1 MGQGEM
7 KMRQL
12 CLLNNEIG
20 WRAKVGLLVP
30 SPNWVVETWFNNV
43 APQGVAFHVSRMSLG
58 EISPEAV
65 EDMVKEGLRA
75 VREVASAEVDLIA
88 ECCTVSTLIKGP
100 EFEEK
105 MIRQFE
111 EEAGGI
117 PVTTA
122 TRSIIKALER
132 LDMKRIVIVHP
143 YPEAFDEWEIRYFT
157 ECGIEVLGSKGMG
170 IVDVPG
176 LAAPSPEEIYRLAKK
191 AWIPEA
197 DGLFISCLNFR
208 AQSAIQALESD
219 LMKPVVTSAQATL
232 WNILRTVGVNETVP
246 GYGGLMA
253 CV

>member
-1 MGQGEM
+1 M
-7 KMRQL
+7 KRL
-12 CLLNNEIG
+12 GLLNNEIG

-43 APQGVAFHVSRMSLG
+43 APEGVAFHASRMTLG

-75 VREVASAEVDLIA
+75 VREVASAKVDLIA

-100 EFEEK
+100 VFEEK
-105 MIRQFE
+105 MISEFK

-117 PVTTA
+117 PVITA
-122 TRSIIKALER
+122 TGSIIKALER
-132 LDMKRIVIVHP
+132 LDMKRIAIAHP

-157 ECGIEVLGSKGMG
+157 ECGIEVLGSQGMG

-176 LAAPSPEEIYRLAKK
+176 LAAPSPEEIYRFAKG
-191 AWIPEA
+191 AWISEA

-208 AQSAIQALESD
+208 AQSAIQALEGD
-219 LMKPVVTSAQATL
+219 LMKPVVTSTQATL
-232 WNILRTVGVNETVP
+232 WNILRTVGVNEPIP
-246 GYGGLMA
+246 GYGSLLSRF
-253 CV
+253 